1 MCHCSQ
7 GAKGIQGRPG
17 TLGPIGI
24 GEPGQ
29 PVSITVDASFGY
41 LNSDRYGNVIHDPI
55 LLPLIHVSRLD
66 NGNLKI
72 KINVAIY
79 WTENLKTVW
88 GSKMMRLF
96 VYFRDPQ
103 DLLEHR
109 VTRELLGR
117 GSLAQRW
124 ANIWVSEHYPVSCIP
139 LGITVHI
146 LKSEWS
152 LV

>member
-55 LLPLIHVSRLD
+55 LQPLIHMIRFD
-66 NGNLKI
+66 NGNLKT
-72 KINVAIY
+72 KLNVAIY
-79 WTENLKTVW
+79 WTVHFKTV
-88 GSKMMRLF
+88 
-96 VYFRDPQ
+96 
-103 DLLEHR
+103 
-109 VTRELLGR
+109 
-117 GSLAQRW
+117 
-124 ANIWVSEHYPVSCIP
+124 
-139 LGITVHI
+139 
-146 LKSEWS
+146 
-152 LV
+152 